1 MKRKAFAVG
10 FLATVLA
17 AVAVVPSCY
26 SRFATS
32 KQSFQQYFQDLK
44 QADAMSPIERFVFS
58 LVLAHSKAPKAE
70 TGKSELL
77 DPMPSPRT

>member
-32 KQSFQQYFQDLK
+32 KQRFQQYFQDLGPK
-44 QADAMSPIERFVFS
+44 GSSLNPVERFVFS
-58 LVLAHSKAPKAE
+58 LVLANSESAPARK
-70 TGKSELL
+70 
-77 DPMPSPRT
+77 